1 MKPKMEGNKDI
12 WNDDYQSEIVD
23 FDDNEDNTLK
33 DYGTE
38 HKEADEVITKYINDG
53 DKAFREIL
61 QMLEHNEPK
70 MEARM
75 IKPFVSED
83 YKTSIISEN
92 LKAEMLKFAIICF
105 SLMAILLIIIITVL
119 LFKRRNSSN
128 YVQCDK
134 SK

>member
-1 MKPKMEGNKDI
+1 MEGNKDV
-12 WNDDYQSEIVD
+12 WNDDYHSEVMDYDDISGNE
-23 FDDNEDNTLK
+23 DDNIK

-75 IKPFVSED
+75 IKPFISENP
-83 YKTSIISEN
+83 SQNIISESS
-92 LKAEMLKFAIICF
+92 KAEMLKFAIICF
-105 SLMAILLIIIITVL
+105 SLMAVLLIIIITVL
-119 LFKRRNSSN
+119 LFKRRNSPNS
-128 YVQCDK
+128 VQYDK